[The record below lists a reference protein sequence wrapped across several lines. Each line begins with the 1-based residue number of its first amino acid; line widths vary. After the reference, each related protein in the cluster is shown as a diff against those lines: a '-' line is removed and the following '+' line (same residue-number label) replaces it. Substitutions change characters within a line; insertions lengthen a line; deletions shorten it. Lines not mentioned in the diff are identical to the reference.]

1 MYYFKN
7 MELLNGL
14 NRQQKEAVCHIEG
27 PSLVVAGAGTG
38 KTKVIIHRIANLLKR
53 NINPRCILAVTFT
66 NKAAQEMKERLAIL
80 AGNIPVLGITV
91 GTFHAISA
99 DILRKYGNRIGIS
112 PHFSILDE
120 KQSFE
125 IIKSSIEELNL
136 DLRQF
141 QPSTI
146 QNFISRKKSHINEK
160 ADEDFF
166 PDTLKAI
173 QEKYDECLKKQNAL
187 DFDDLIQKTVFLF
200 EKKPEILK
208 IYREKWPYIHIDE
221 YQDTNDIQ
229 YRLIYLLAQSQNNIC
244 AVGDDDQ
251 SIYGF
256 RGADFRN
263 ILNFEKTWPDAK
275 IVTLERNYRSSQKI
289 LDAANAVIEKNTM
302 RRKKN
307 LFTKEN
313 AGRKLTAFESKD
325 EKEEANFAAQKIKQ
339 LLQKG
344 LSSIAV
350 LCRTNFQFRPFEEAF
365 INHSIPYQAAA
376 TQDSLSTGDPCPV
389 RLMTVH
395 AAKGLEFENVFIPG
409 LEKGLFPHFGG
420 EKEEERRLFYVAL
433 TRAQKKVFLSFCRYR
448 TALGAKQINQP
459 SQFLSDIP
467 KSLLKWL

>member
-1 MYYFKN
+1 
-7 MELLNGL
+7 MELLKGL
-14 NRQQKEAVCHIEG
+14 NKQQKRAVLNTEG

-38 KTKVIIHRIANLLKR
+38 KTKVIIHRIANLLR
-53 NINPRCILAVTFT
+53 QDINPRRILAVTFT

-80 AGNIPVLGITV
+80 AGNIPASGITV
-91 GTFHAISA
+91 GTFHAIAA

-160 ADEDFF
+160 ADEEIFSG
-166 PDTLKAI
+166 TLNAI
-173 QEKYDECLKKQNAL
+173 QEKYDEYLKKQGAL

-200 EKKPEILK
+200 EQNPRILK

-221 YQDTNDIQ
+221 YQDTDDVQ
-229 YRLIYLLAQSQNNIC
+229 HRLIHLLSRVRDNIC

-313 AGRKLTAFESKD
+313 TGRKLTASESKD

-339 LLQKG
+339 LLQEG
-344 LSSIAV
+344 LSSMAV

-365 INHSIPYQAAA
+365 ADYSIPYQAAA
-376 TQDSLSTGDPCPV
+376 TQDSLSTGDAGPV
-389 RLMTVH
+389 RLITVH

-448 TALGAKQINQP
+448 TAFGTKQINSP
-459 SQFLSDIP
+459 SQFLEDIP
-467 KSLLKWL
+467 KELIHWL